1 METLFDR
8 LNEAM
13 EYAGF
18 YIDGRFG
25 KYGNDEDCEID
36 AFVEDFLLK
45 NGATA
50 VRTDIIDAFDSPSYD
65 CYVLSAAWL
74 DAEGLH
80 LETWL
85 LEMC

>member
-1 METLFDR
+1 METLYDR
-8 LNEAM
+8 LENAM
-13 EYAGF
+13 KEAGF
-18 YIDGRFG
+18 CIDGTFG

-50 VRTDIIDAFDSPSYD
+50 VRTDIVDAFDSPGYD
-65 CYVLSAAWL
+65 CYVLSAAWI
-74 DAEGLH
+74 DTEGLH

-85 LEMC
+85 LEMY

>member
-13 EYAGF
+13 KDAGF
-18 YIDGRFG
+18 YIDGSFG

-50 VRTDIIDAFDSPSYD
+50 VRTDVTEAFESCGYDS
-65 CYVLSAAWL
+65 YVLSAAWL

-85 LEMC
+85 LEMY